1 MHINAQ
7 EVNYKIY
14 ETFYSNE
21 EILLFENEETSNGI
35 RINGSITLN
44 NDSSYVRAVLVDIN
58 QNEYLVFDIFKLV
71 CPSGDTTFS
80 NICYETCYL
89 DNIDLH
95 SIKIE
100 IVDAELIIYE
110 IINDKTIRSNIENLQ
125 SASLNFNR
133 GLYIDKINEFLEINH
148 KTWRAGTGPLTNLTY
163 SEKKMLFG
171 GMLPN
176 LNGFDYYIGGY
187 FSFFGDETPSANTEI
202 VNSFDWRNRHG
213 ANLQNSPYYN
223 QEGFGW
229 ISPRTVTQIAGE
241 CWAFA
246 PVYSLES
253 LVNLY
258 YNQQINVN
266 LSEQDVISCSGG
278 GHWLHGGSPATAI
291 NYLIN
296 TGVVDEDC
304 FPFIAGYQ
312 APCGDKCAEPIEKIQ
327 ITQKQVLLGD
337 EVQLKESLITN
348 GPLTGVLFKWG
359 HAMNL
364 VGYGIVKEGDMILDG
379 SISHTGQEIT
389 VLENSPDIGKPYYIF
404 EQSYGSWGPD
414 NTPFI
419 KVIMDVTQTSYF
431 LAYALLNPLNSLN
444 YSSSTIP
451 CNDFD
456 EDGYYYWGIGSK
468 PTTCPPG
475 TPDDPDANDFDPLI
489 GPFSPTYGFTI
500 ICDNFVHSGD
510 TLKIDSNQIWNTDKI
525 LAKDVLIETGVILEI
540 RNCTISFAEQ
550 GTIFIQQGGHLI
562 INGAVITNPCGQYW
576 HGIQVWGSKNAS
588 QFALPGELNP
598 QGRLT
603 LKNGAVIENA
613 FNAVTLW
620 KPNDWNSMGGI
631 VQATNTTFRNNK
643 RAVEFMSY
651 QNFNPIDPSV
661 RFGNASYFSNCT
673 FEVNDD
679 YIISSDFDSHITMWD
694 VDGIKFTANTFS
706 NDMTNIT
713 TRGYGIYTIDAN
725 FRVVPGCSQSIK
737 PCPEPY
743 IERNL
748 FSNLDVGIYATNSRT
763 SKTIYV
769 NQTELIGNGYGVILN
784 SVNNA
789 TIIRSNFGIGT
800 YSKQGFACS
809 GRFGTGIDITNSNG
823 YIIEENNFT
832 SSSDPSTTDVIGIR
846 INNEPEFDLS
856 PNEIYKNYF
865 NALNRANL
873 AEGKN
878 FLTQNSDQ
886 GLVFQCN
893 TNSENFFDFYFVD
906 HGVAGKQG
914 SGARAAGNTFTNV
927 TNPLGPPR
935 HINNLAINHVDYFHT
950 SATNE
955 VPTRIS
961 SNVTPY
967 LVSFAH
973 TCTSSFGGGGSEI
986 NPKGLTAE
994 QQQFFEQELIESQN
1008 TYNSVSNLYESLLDG
1023 GNTEAVQADILMAWP
1038 EEMWDLRAE
1047 LLGMSPLLS
1056 KEVLVSASDRTDVLP
1071 ESIIF
1076 EVLAA
1081 NPDELKKKEL
1091 MEHLEI
1097 KDNPLP
1103 EYMIEILESLT
1114 GNVTY
1119 KTILQGQMAYHG
1131 GMENRAAGVLLRDK
1145 LNDSIRDEAAIRSFM
1160 AARQSLSMD
1169 LQIVDS
1175 YLESGET
1182 TDALVLAAM
1191 LPQLYD
1197 LTGDALA
1204 EHGRFMELKQLQAG
1218 LHNQGRSIFQL
1229 TPTEKAQLEGL
1240 VAEST
1245 GLAGMQARNTLAFV
1259 YGNDYCDCPV
1269 EVEEGLKTK
1278 LVVIPPLHKL
1288 HEPKIEASPN
1298 PANSWV
1304 SFDYQLA
1311 GKAETALLEIT
1322 DTQGRQVHRIE
1333 LRNKTGQY
1341 VWDTRH
1347 ISPGLYYYTLK
1358 TGQAS
1363 KTGKLVIEH

>member
-1 MHINAQ
+1 
-7 EVNYKIY
+7 
-14 ETFYSNE
+14 
-21 EILLFENEETSNGI
+21 
-35 RINGSITLN
+35 
-44 NDSSYVRAVLVDIN
+44 
-58 QNEYLVFDIFKLV
+58 
-71 CPSGDTTFS
+71 
-80 NICYETCYL
+80 
-89 DNIDLH
+89 
-95 SIKIE
+95 
-100 IVDAELIIYE
+100 
-110 IINDKTIRSNIENLQ
+110 
-125 SASLNFNR
+125 
-133 GLYIDKINEFLEINH
+133 
-148 KTWRAGTGPLTNLTY
+148 
-163 SEKKMLFG
+163 
-171 GMLPN
+171 
-176 LNGFDYYIGGY
+176 
-187 FSFFGDETPSANTEI
+187 
-202 VNSFDWRNRHG
+202 
-213 ANLQNSPYYN
+213 
-223 QEGFGW
+223 
-229 ISPRTVTQIAGE
+229 
-241 CWAFA
+241 
-246 PVYSLES
+246 
-253 LVNLY
+253 
-258 YNQQINVN
+258 
-266 LSEQDVISCSGG
+266 
-278 GHWLHGGSPATAI
+278 
-291 NYLIN
+291 
-296 TGVVDEDC
+296 
-304 FPFIAGYQ
+304 
-312 APCGDKCAEPIEKIQ
+312 
-327 ITQKQVLLGD
+327 
-337 EVQLKESLITN
+337 
-348 GPLTGVLFKWG
+348 
-359 HAMNL
+359 
-364 VGYGIVKEGDMILDG
+364 
-379 SISHTGQEIT
+379 
-389 VLENSPDIGKPYYIF
+389 
-404 EQSYGSWGPD
+404 
-414 NTPFI
+414 
-419 KVIMDVTQTSYF
+419 
-431 LAYALLNPLNSLN
+431 
-444 YSSSTIP
+444 
-451 CNDFD
+451 
-456 EDGYYYWGIGSK
+456 
-468 PTTCPPG
+468 
-475 TPDDPDANDFDPLI
+475 
-489 GPFSPTYGFTI
+489 
-500 ICDNFVHSGD
+500 
-510 TLKIDSNQIWNTDKI
+510 
-525 LAKDVLIETGVILEI
+525 
-540 RNCTISFAEQ
+540 
-550 GTIFIQQGGHLI
+550 
-562 INGAVITNPCGQYW
+562 
-576 HGIQVWGSKNAS
+576 
-588 QFALPGELNP
+588 
-598 QGRLT
+598 
-603 LKNGAVIENA
+603 
-613 FNAVTLW
+613 
-620 KPNDWNSMGGI
+620 MGGI

-994 QQQFFEQELIESQN
+994 QQQFFEQELIGSQN

-1038 EEMWDLRAE
+1038 EEMWELRAE

-1182 TDALVLAAM
+1182 TDALALAAM

-1278 LVVIPPLHKL
+1278 LVVTPPLHKL

-1298 PANSWV
+1298 PANSLV

-1358 TGQAS
+1358 TGQS
-1363 KTGKLVIEH
+1363 SRTGKLVIEH